1 MDIVKTFDLVAA
13 HLPNLES
20 PFFAAEKARNLLEN
34 DRHGHRFNLNKIL
47 DQVASSGLRPD
58 QRMRLINEVSNRLRE
73 GKLWLVY
80 GPCGGKP
87 FDPVV
92 SWREDSSGQGRWMIN
107 DSACRFALGDAVQ
120 SLNENN
126 ITPQQLARQNGRSI
140 GSLSV
145 GLFSTELRLL
155 RKEEALQR
163 QSVASSDSPFPATPV
178 APLPSTTQTPQSSA
192 SETPPE
198 VHLEIGLFTDGT
210 LNNAD
215 NSRAMEDRVQ
225 EECLTPLEDGE
236 ITEAECRY
244 RLAMMLGGSY
254 ANAPS
259 NVAKLADLYTE
270 LDDVEENFIIHRIA
284 HYAPGIGTRTGDKD
298 SLIGMTSG
306 GGETGIVSQ
315 VKQAFD
321 EIAKRIYRLGLSAP
335 LRSLTVD
342 LFGFSRG
349 AASSRHAAHE
359 INLGVEGAFGRALN
373 HYSIDWPEQVSIRFV
388 GLFDTVAAVVNPLA
402 LDLSPGNDRNDPVNL
417 YLDPHAVEQAVHLV
431 ASDEHREN
439 FALNSLR
446 NSDGS
451 LPDNFR
457 EISLPGV
464 HSDIGG
470 GYSENMREDVLIS
483 PIERVSL
490 SWFDQPEQT
499 RQWQALEGLKKQKEA
514 EGWIGAY
521 SLPVRASEKP
531 NPPPSGLGTESEAR
545 LAIHTNIFP
554 QRTPHSG
561 RMAELALRMVRQVR
575 GEYSRVT
582 LRIMHE
588 LAVRGGVPLEPIP
601 NRQDFNLPLELR
613 PVADQLMQESFG
625 ETDSPSLNASQ
636 QQMLRQ
642 RYIHYSSNFNS
653 IQFSALGTPAS
664 LRLPNIVT
672 PNAPAQS
679 GERAMYPN
687 SRE

>member
-13 HLPNLES
+13 HLLNLES

-34 DRHGHRFNLNKIL
+34 DRYGHRFNLNQIL
-47 DQVASSGLRPD
+47 GQVASSGLRPD
-58 QRMRLINEVSNRLRE
+58 QRTQLINEVSNRLRE

-80 GPCGGKP
+80 GHCDGKP

-92 SWREDSSGQGRWMIN
+92 SWREDASGQGRWMIN
-107 DSACRFALGDAVQ
+107 DTACRFALRDSVR

-126 ITPQQLARQNGRSI
+126 ITPQQLVHQGGRSI
-140 GSLSV
+140 GSLSA

-163 QSVASSDSPFPATPV
+163 QSVASLDSPFPATPV
-178 APLPSTTQTPQSSA
+178 APLQSTTKTPQSSE

-198 VHLEIGLFTDGT
+198 IHLEIGLFTDGT

-259 NVAKLADLYTE
+259 NVAKLADLYHE
-270 LDDVEENFIIHRIA
+270 SKVVEGSTVAHRLV
-284 HYAPGIGTRTGDKD
+284 HYAPGIGTRTGDED
-298 SLIGMTSG
+298 SLIGMTTG

-315 VKQAFD
+315 VEQAFFR
-321 EIAKRIYRLGLSAP
+321 IAERVNELALSGP
-335 LRSLTVD
+335 IKSLTFD

-349 AASSRHAAHE
+349 VASARHASHE
-359 INLGVEGAFGRALN
+359 INRGVEGALGQSLN
-373 HYSIDWPEQVSIRFV
+373 HYSIDWPEQVRIRFV
-388 GLFDTVAAVVNPLA
+388 GLFDTVAAIVNPLT

-417 YLDPHAVEQAVHLV
+417 YLDPNAVEQAVHLV

-446 NSDGS
+446 SADGG

-470 GYSENMREDVLIS
+470 GYGETMREDVLIS

-490 SWFDQPEQT
+490 TWFDQPEQT
-499 RQWQALEGLKKQKEA
+499 RQWQALEGLKSQKEA

-521 SLPVRASEKP
+521 SLPVRASEQP
-531 NPPPSGLGTESEAR
+531 NPPPSDLGPEGDAS
-545 LAIHTNIFP
+545 LWIHTNIIR

-561 RMAELALRMVRQVR
+561 RMAELALRKVRHVR

-582 LRIMHE
+582 LRLMHD
-588 LAVRGGVPLEPIP
+588 LALRAQVPFDTIDPEDDAFRLPEDLMPIVDGLLSQVAGGSEKPRLK
-601 NRQDFNLPLELR
+601 
-613 PVADQLMQESFG
+613 G
-625 ETDSPSLNASQ
+625 
-636 QQMLRQ
+636 QQMDMVRQ
-642 RYIHYSSNFNS
+642 RYTHYSAHYNPIDFM
-653 IQFSALGTPAS
+653 ALGAAAS
-664 LRLPNIVT
+664 LRLPKLAS
-672 PNAPAQS
+672 PNAPTQS
-679 GERAMYPN
+679 GERVVHPN
-687 SRE
+687 R